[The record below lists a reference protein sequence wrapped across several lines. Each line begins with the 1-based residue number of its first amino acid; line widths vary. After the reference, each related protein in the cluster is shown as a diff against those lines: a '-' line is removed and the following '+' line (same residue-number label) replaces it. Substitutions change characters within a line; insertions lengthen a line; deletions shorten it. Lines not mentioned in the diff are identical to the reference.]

1 MLTFANE
8 RTVPPGGAY
17 FYTVPETGVV
27 FREFSLDRLMDKLA
41 SHYAENNLPKPGTLV
56 VLVKDYMCR
65 HFPVTFCIG
74 DDDGKPRKKVVT
86 LSIIRDET
94 LKLAAGNPRVL
105 PGEAKRRA
113 IICSNCPKNDK
124 QMCTSCSGLQS
135 WARKLAGKSIEGLDA
150 ALGVCEID
158 ATALST
164 KVHLQD
170 IPDGDYPENCWRIA
184 HADS

>member
-17 FYTVPETGVV
+17 FYTVPETNAV
-27 FREFSLDRLMDKLA
+27 FREYSFDRLMDTLG
-41 SHYAENNLPKPGTLV
+41 SYYAGNNITKPGNLTA
-56 VLVKDYMCR
+56 LVKDYMCR

-74 DDDGKPRKKVVT
+74 DDEGKPRKKVVT
-86 LSIIRDET
+86 LSTIREET

-105 PGEAKRRA
+105 PGEARRRA
-113 IICSNCPKNDK
+113 ITCSNCPRNDK

-135 WARKLAGKSIEGLDA
+135 WARKVVGGGIEGLDD

-170 IPDGDYPENCWRIA
+170 IPEGDYPENCWRIA